1 MFGWMKN
8 KQAKKDASDK
18 LLEAVVEREEAVKRA
33 IHKMNLIV
41 IDKRFMDIPVLEE
54 RRQS

>member
-1 MFGWMKN
+1 MFGWMKKN
-8 KQAKKDASDK
+8 EAKKDASDK
-18 LLEAVVEREEAVKRA
+18 LLQAVIEREEAVKKA

-41 IDKRFMDIPVLEE
+41 VDKRFMDIPVLEE